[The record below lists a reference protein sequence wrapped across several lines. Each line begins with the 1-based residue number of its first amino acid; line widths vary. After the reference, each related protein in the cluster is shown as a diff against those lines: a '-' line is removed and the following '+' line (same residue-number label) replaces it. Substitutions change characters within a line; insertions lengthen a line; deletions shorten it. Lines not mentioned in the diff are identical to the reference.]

1 MCASR
6 ARQTRLCICD
16 LAREKTVD
24 MTVEY
29 DVHDKINLQQN
40 SLAHDKK
47 SQLPVLLP

>member
-1 MCASR
+1 MRNGRCASVCASR

-29 DVHDKINLQQN
+29 DVHDK
-40 SLAHDKK
+40 K
-47 SQLPVLLP
+47 SQLPVRLP